1 MSLIFKA
8 TNPGATQPTW
18 PQPTGWRHEA
28 YFDKPDALSLDIAGY
43 HGVADRAII
52 EAYLAAEEGG
62 DSFSDVVFRGYVLP
76 PDEAGSKVAK
86 VSVPSIEKILD
97 GSRWTVP
104 VRYPAGTTLTKMLTH
119 DWPASS
125 VEKPGLLC
133 MANSMVQ
140 PGSFILHSGNVWK
153 LAQGGSGYL
162 GSLQSKH
169 VYIDSVQQ
177 TWHTSPSL
185 TSGKFY
191 QDADYLYIYSSRNPY
206 YSIVLVEGIYETN
219 IRLGTI
225 ENGSTTFAYSWR
237 IGAANVYKEIT
248 RLILATDQEWQFSHN
263 QDGYTYLN
271 VASSIGRGASNTNYP
286 TYRYDLCEIVR
297 QKRLTTGGARPVHA
311 LRGEGIGKGQSKQY
325 YTEASFP
332 QGLRFVE
339 RAEYSS
345 QFADQ
350 LRGTIGKLYDN
361 YQDQSAWKITAEDD
375 PSLMPGDWIKIVPEF
390 DQPVIER
397 VKQITRSSDS
407 PMVIY
412 AGQRPLD
419 AEDILQAKS
428 DWRDQMQRDLD
439 LEYSSITANG
449 QENVDNDTPCDIILD
464 VPEDDWDD
472 ELDSTWLMS
481 IKMTAFEAVDG
492 GGTVATTYHGVGNDE
507 TYTGADGAHS
517 DHDLGGITGEA
528 TNGNIFDI
536 IDQVGVD
543 YVNIDGVTVVEDVTF
558 YNSYNQKFTGENH
571 VHGFGSYTYPGTA
584 DDHEDHDLPLNPGGT
599 VSSVMGGVWHADGFG
614 SLAYLTVTATIINS
628 LYPSGT
634 TVPGTPYYD
643 VAIGETISDL
653 DVGGLIVTGQNT
665 IRISITKYGGTGD
678 VKARAHVSLAGKV
691 AINY

>member
-8 TNPGATQPTW
+8 LNPGATTPVW

-28 YFDKPDALSLDIAGY
+28 YFDKPDSLSLDIAGY

-52 EAYLAAEEGG
+52 EAYIAEEAGG
-62 DSFSDVVFRGYVLP
+62 DSFSDIVFRGYLLP
-76 PDEAGSKVAK
+76 PDEAGAK
-86 VSVPSIEKILD
+86 VSKASIPSMEKILD
-97 GSRWTVP
+97 GARWTVP
-104 VRYPAGTTLTKMLTH
+104 VRYPAGTTLTRMLTH

-125 VEKPGLLC
+125 TEKPGLLC
-133 MANSMVQ
+133 MANHMVQ
-140 PGSFILHSGNVWK
+140 PGSFVLHSGNVWK
-153 LAQGGSGYL
+153 LAQGGTSFL

-169 VYIDSVQQ
+169 VFIDSVQQ
-177 TWHTSPSL
+177 TWGSSAVL
-185 TSGKFY
+185 SSGQFW
-191 QDADYLYIYSSRNPY
+191 QDADYLYVYSTRNPY

-225 ENGSTTFAYSWR
+225 ENGTTTFAYSWR
-237 IGAANVYKEIT
+237 IGASNIYKEIT

-263 QDGYTYLN
+263 QDGYTYLT
-271 VASSIGRGASNTNYP
+271 VATSIGRGASNTQYP
-286 TYRYDLCEIVR
+286 TYRYDLCEIIR
-297 QKRLTTGGARPVHA
+297 QKRNTTGGARPVHA

-350 LRGTIGKLYDN
+350 LAGTIGKLYDN
-361 YQDQSAWKITAEDD
+361 YQDQSAWKIIAEDD

-439 LEYSSITANG
+439 LEFASINCNG
-449 QENVDNDTPCDIILD
+449 QENVDSATPCDIVLD
-464 VPEDDWDD
+464 VPADDWDD

-481 IKMTAFEAVDG
+481 IKITAFESSVSG
-492 GGTVATTYHGVGNDE
+492 GGGAATNHGVGNNE
-507 TYTGADGAHS
+507 SYTGESGAHN
-517 DHDLGGITGEA
+517 DHDLSDA
-528 TNGNIFDI
+528 
-536 IDQVGVD
+536 
-543 YVNIDGVTVVEDVTF
+543 GVTEAANDVVQIGYILSDNETDDADCNDGSHSHGLNVQEASINT
-558 YNSYNQKFTGENH
+558 SNH
-571 VHGFGSYTYPGTA
+571 THDFAAGKKPGTA
-584 DDHEDHDLPLNPGGT
+584 DDHDNPLPINPAQPISITQFVKRASGL
-599 VSSVMGGVWHADGFG
+599 G
-614 SLAYLTVTATIINS
+614 SLAYITVTAQIINS
-628 LYPSGT
+628 SYPSGV

-643 VAIGETISDL
+643 VAINETISDL
-653 DVGGLIVTGQNT
+653 DVRGLIVHGQNT
-665 IRISITKYGGTGD
+665 VRISIVKYGGVGD
-678 VKARAHVSLAGKV
+678 VKARANVSISGKV
-691 AINY
+691 ALNY

>member
-28 YFDKPDALSLDIAGY
+28 YFDKPDALSLDLAGY

-52 EAYLAAEEGG
+52 EAYIAEEADG
-62 DSFSDVVFRGYVLP
+62 DSFSDIVFRGYLLP
-76 PDEAGSKVAK
+76 PDEVGAK
-86 VSVPSIEKILD
+86 VSKATIPSIEKILD

-125 VEKPGLLC
+125 TEKPGLLC
-133 MANSMVQ
+133 MANNMVQ
-140 PGSFILHSGNVWK
+140 PGSFVSHSGNVWK
-153 LAQGGSGYL
+153 LAQGGSSYL

-169 VYIDSVQQ
+169 VYLDSVRLVWN
-177 TWHTSPSL
+177 TGVNIDPGEFW
-185 TSGKFY
+185 
-191 QDADYLYIYSSRNPY
+191 QDADYLYIYSTRNPY

-225 ENGSTTFAYSWR
+225 ENGSTTFDHSWR
-237 IGAANVYKEIT
+237 IGAANIYKEIT

-286 TYRYDLCEIVR
+286 TYRYDLCEIIR
-297 QKRLTTGGARPVHA
+297 QKRMTTGGARPVHA

-350 LRGTIGKLYDN
+350 LAGTIGKLYDN
-361 YQDQSAWKITAEDD
+361 YQDQSAWKIIAEDD
-375 PSLMPGDWIKIVPEF
+375 PSLQPGDWIKIVPEF

-419 AEDILQAKS
+419 SDDVIRAKA
-428 DWRDQMQRDLD
+428 DLRDQMQTDLD
-439 LEYSSITANG
+439 LQFSSINCNG
-449 QENVDNDTPCDIILD
+449 QENVDSATPCDIILE
-464 VPEDDWDD
+464 VPNDDWDA

-481 IKMTAFEAVDG
+481 IKITAFESSVSG
-492 GGTVATTYHGVGNDE
+492 GSGAATNHGVGNNE
-507 TYTGADGAHS
+507 RYTGESGAHN
-517 DHDLGGITGEA
+517 DHDLGGVTGQA
-528 TNGNIFDI
+528 TKGNVYDI
-536 IDQVGVD
+536 IDSVSVD
-543 YVNIDGVTVVEDVTF
+543 YIYIGSDKVVEDVTF
-558 YNSYNQKFTGENH
+558 YNSVNQKLAGENH
-571 VHGFGSYTYPGTA
+571 IHGFGDYTYPGTA
-584 DDHEDHDLPLNPGGT
+584 DDHDNPLPINPAQPISIT
-599 VSSVMGGVWHADGFG
+599 QFVKRADGLG
-614 SLAYLTVTATIINS
+614 SLAYVTVTAQIINS
-628 LYPSGT
+628 SYPSGV

-643 VAIGETISDL
+643 VAINETISDL
-653 DVGGLIVTGQNT
+653 DVRGLIVPGQNT
-665 IRISITKYGGTGD
+665 VRISIVKYGGTGD
-678 VKARAHVSLAGKV
+678 VKARAHVSISGKV
-691 AINY
+691 ALNY

>member
-8 TNPGATQPTW
+8 LNPGATVPIW

-28 YFDKPDALSLDIAGY
+28 YFDKPDALSLDLAGY

-52 EAYLAAEEGG
+52 EAYIAEEAGG
-62 DSFSDVVFRGYVLP
+62 DSFSDIVFRGYVLP

-104 VRYPAGTTLTKMLTH
+104 VRYPAGTTLTRMLTH

-125 VEKPGLLC
+125 SEKPGLLC
-133 MANSMVQ
+133 QANHLVQ
-140 PGSFILHSGNVWK
+140 PGSFISHSGNVWK
-153 LAQGGSGYL
+153 LPQGGSSFL

-169 VYIDSVQQ
+169 VFIDSVQQ
-177 TWHTSPSL
+177 TWGSSAVLSP
-185 TSGKFY
+185 GQFW

-206 YSIVLVEGIYETN
+206 YSIVLAEGIYETN
-219 IRLGTI
+219 IRLGDI

-237 IGAANVYKEIT
+237 VGAANIYKEIT

-286 TYRYDLCEIVR
+286 TYRYDLCEIIR

-350 LRGTIGKLYDN
+350 LQGTIGKLYDN
-361 YQDQSAWKITAEDD
+361 YQDQSAWKIIAEDD

-412 AGQRPLD
+412 AGQRPTD
-419 AEDILQAKS
+419 AQDSLNARL

-439 LEYSSITANG
+439 LEFASINCNG
-449 QENVDNDTPCDIILD
+449 QENVDSATPCDIILD
-464 VPEDDWDD
+464 VPENDWDI
-472 ELDSTWLMS
+472 ELDSTWLIS
-481 IKMTAFEAVDG
+481 IKMTAFESSAAG
-492 GGTVATTYHGVGNDE
+492 GSIPPTAHGLAGGE
-507 TYTGADGAHS
+507 YYTGADGAHN
-517 DHDLGGITGEA
+517 DHDLA
-528 TNGNIFDI
+528 TAGNGLYSMNPNLLLPYLTLDTSA
-536 IDQVGVD
+536 DDCG
-543 YVNIDGVTVVEDVTF
+543 DGVHSHGVEASD
-558 YNSYNQKFTGENH
+558 SYTAVEADH
-571 VHGFGSYTYPGTA
+571 VHTYDAGSKPGTA
-584 DDHEDHDLPLNPGGT
+584 DDHEDHYLDVNPGADST
-599 VSSVMGGVWHADGFG
+599 VTMGVNRADGFG
-614 SLAYLTVTATIINS
+614 SLAYLTVTAQIINS
-628 LYPSGT
+628 SYPSGV

-643 VAIGETISDL
+643 VAINETIPDL
-653 DVGGLIVTGQNT
+653 DARGLIVPGQNT
-665 IRISITKYGGTGD
+665 IRISIVKYGGVGD

-691 AINY
+691 VLNY